1 MLSNATFRASNRIGG
16 ILVGIIILVIV
27 PGPA

>member
-1 MLSNATFRASNRIGG
+1 MLLDATVRASNRTGG